1 MSTVKNRYTKVTY
14 HLVMYH
20 HDFEDAREYDSKFAA
35 TSAYLDARADWASDG
50 YPEGKEPYI
59 YKAEHEIYPVNITD
73 DVEEFF
79 DYKA

>member
-1 MSTVKNRYTKVTY
+1 MSNVKNRYTKVTY
-14 HLVMYH
+14 HVVSWSE
-20 HDFEDAREYDSKFAA
+20 DFDPACCYDSKFAA
-35 TSAYLDARADWASDG
+35 TSDYLDCRANWASDG

-59 YKAEHEIYPVNITD
+59 YSAEHEIYVFNITD

>member
-1 MSTVKNRYTKVTY
+1 MSDVKNRITKTTY
-14 HLVMYH
+14 HVVMYH
-20 HDFEDAREYDSKFAA
+20 QDFEDTREYDNKFAA
-35 TSAYLDARADWASDG
+35 TSDYLDCRHDWASDG

-79 DYKA
+79 DYKG

>member
-1 MSTVKNRYTKVTY
+1 MSNVKNRYTKVTY
-14 HLVMYH
+14 HVQKWSE
-20 HDFEDAREYDSKFAA
+20 DFEDARCYDSKFAA
-35 TSAYLDARADWASDG
+35 TSAYLDCRAGWASDG
-50 YPEGKEPYI
+50 YPEGKSPYI